1 MMQPFHFHT
10 KLDQTLLLGIQA
22 RNAADLLAGIRQVPA
37 GSIYHHTHRFLQRHH
52 YLSPEPPNDFAYWM
66 TAMINDDA
74 LGEQLASIDVIQFR
88 TIPQLRD
95 AFIAVLENALNSAEK
110 VRDCIRGEEFQFM
123 ATRTFVL
130 ETPLIAHNLTEFR
143 DMLGTVSIKS
153 LYYHMFDAR
162 LRLAQGENDFSLW
175 FHDLGYAALG
185 DAVSRLD
192 PYNCT
197 LEGLRNDIITLVDSH
212 DLH

>member
-1 MMQPFHFHT
+1 MQPFRFYA
-10 KLDQTLLLGIQA
+10 KLDQTLLLSLQA
-22 RNAADLLAGIRQVPA
+22 RNAGDLLAGIRQVPES
-37 GSIYHHTHRFLQRHH
+37 SIYHHTHRFLQRHH

-66 TAMINDDA
+66 SAMINDDA
-74 LGEQLASIDVIQFR
+74 LSEQLASIDVIQFR
-88 TIPQLRD
+88 TIPQIRD
-95 AFIAVLENALNSAEK
+95 AFVAVLEEALRSGEK
-110 VRDCIRGEEFQFM
+110 VRDCFRGEEFRFM

-130 ETPLIAHNLTEFR
+130 ETPFIARTLAEFR
-143 DMLGTVSIKS
+143 DVLRTVSITS

-175 FHDLGYAALG
+175 FRNLGHPVLA

-197 LEGLRNDIITLVDSH
+197 LEGLRNDIIELVGNH
-212 DLH
+212 DTH